1 MVDKLTEKI
10 DQEVVKRNATYVP
23 DEIVKS
29 ILPFIK
35 SLSPKTDPYFFNLK
49 INSFSD
55 LENIKVYNNIL
66 DDYEQSLF
74 PDNDYGFLLR
84 KPSCM

>member
-1 MVDKLTEKI
+1 M
-10 DQEVVKRNATYVP
+10 KRNATYVP
-23 DEIVKS
+23 DEIVQS

-35 SLSPKTDPYFFNLK
+35 NLTPETDPYFHNLE
-49 INSFSD
+49 IYYTSD
-55 LENIKVYNNIL
+55 LENMKVYNDIL

-84 KPSCM
+84 KASSMPVRLPK